1 MYFLYRLLSEG
12 LAFTGAISFCVCIT
26 QLNFDDWS
34 MLIGAIIMF
43 VLFGIQALINRTE
56 YVKKLK
62 HKLDV

>member
-12 LAFTGAISFCVCIT
+12 FAFIGIISFCVCIT
-26 QLNFDDWS
+26 QLKFGDWN
-34 MLIGAIIMF
+34 MLIGAVIMF

>member
-12 LAFTGAISFCVCIT
+12 FVFTGVISFWVCIT
-26 QLNFDDWS
+26 QLKFGDWN
-34 MLIGAIIMF
+34 MLIGAVIMF